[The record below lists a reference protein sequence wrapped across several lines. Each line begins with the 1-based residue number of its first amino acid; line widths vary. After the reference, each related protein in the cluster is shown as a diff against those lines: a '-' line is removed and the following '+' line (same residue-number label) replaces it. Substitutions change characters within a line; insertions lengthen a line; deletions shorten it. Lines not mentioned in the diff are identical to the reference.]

1 MPGQISPAFGPP
13 GYPAPVPAAPTHP
26 VATGPMRV
34 DVIDGTHF
42 GVAYP
47 AIPPSPS
54 GPSIGSMV
62 AGIISILVSLV
73 VGCFGIGGSSSGWG
87 PAVSGA
93 FAILAA
99 FIGAGAIGMGVFG
112 LRQIRRGGGTVRG
125 RGMAIAGISC
135 GGSGIGL
142 TLLLFLIAVVA
153 TAGSASA
160 G

>member
-1 MPGQISPAFGPP
+1 VPGAVSPAYAAP
-13 GYPAPVPAAPTHP
+13 GLALPPAA
-26 VATGPMRV
+26 AGSIRV
-34 DVIDGTHF
+34 DVIEGTQF

-47 AIPPSPS
+47 AVPPTPS

-62 AGIISILVSLV
+62 AGIVSILVSFI
-73 VGCFGIGGSSSGWG
+73 VGCFGLVGSTDGWG

-99 FIGAGAIGMGVFG
+99 LIGAGAVGMGFFG
-112 LRQIRRGGGTVRG
+112 LRQIRRGNGTVRG

-135 GGSGIGL
+135 GGTGIGL
-142 TLLLFLIAVVA
+142 TLLLFLLAVVA
-153 TAGSASA
+153 TAGSSTT